1 CLFHSWTIHIGCHV
15 TNSSLDVATR
25 VLDVKLTCLGR
36 CRGVAREVEFFSNPN
51 NAETMNRCLYLL
63 IVRRRHGDVCA
74 SSHHLSIS
82 NQTFRSTGKTPTETF
97 LNDVGLE
104 LGRAELRFW
113 LIDLLLDASDGG
125 GREVDSILQVV
136 RFFED
141 NDIYHVGGK
150 VNPTS
155 DLDFINLEL
164 IFCDLD
170 QLIYFT
176 FLQEIQ
182 ICKILRTYE
191 MQDKRIHNLKSKK
204 TIV

>member
-1 CLFHSWTIHIGCHV
+1 
-15 TNSSLDVATR
+15 
-25 VLDVKLTCLGR
+25 
-36 CRGVAREVEFFSNPN
+36 
-51 NAETMNRCLYLL
+51 MNRCLYLL

-97 LNDVGLE
+97 LNDL
-104 LGRAELRFW
+104 L
-113 LIDLLLDASDGG
+113 LID
-125 GREVDSILQVV
+125 EQVV

-170 QLIYFT
+170 Q
-176 FLQEIQ
+176 

>member
-1 CLFHSWTIHIGCHV
+1 
-15 TNSSLDVATR
+15 
-25 VLDVKLTCLGR
+25 
-36 CRGVAREVEFFSNPN
+36 
-51 NAETMNRCLYLL
+51 MNRCSYIL

-113 LIDLLLDASDGG
+113 LIDLFGFFLGSEEHGG

-150 VNPTS
+150 ENPTS
-155 DLDFINLEL
+155 NLDFINLEL

-170 QLIYFT
+170 QVTL
-176 FLQEIQ
+176 
-182 ICKILRTYE
+182 TYSFPFS
-191 MQDKRIHNLKSKK
+191 NLLAKHSF
-204 TIV
+204 